1 MEIQPWLYQIE
12 PYPGESLSHY
22 LGRFRRANYLTISA
36 LGTASGLGG
45 VFIKRLEHFYLN
57 PFPTAKQIAD
67 LAGYMGISPEAVLG
81 MLPPCGVPIKLE
93 PSRLCA
99 ACYAEA
105 PYHRLAW
112 QYKQTSGCEKHRLR
126 LLSECPKCKKR
137 FGIPALWIG
146 YCDRCGLPYESM
158 QIMQKKF
165 LAVHN
170 E

>member
-1 MEIQPWLYQIE
+1 MVNAGIQPWLFE
-12 PYPGESLSHY
+12 VKPYPAESLSHY
-22 LGRFRRANYLTISA
+22 LGRFRRANHLTVSA
-36 LGTASGLGG
+36 LGVATGLGG
-45 VFIKRLEHFYLN
+45 IFIKRLEHFHLN

-81 MLPPCGVPIKLE
+81 MLPPHGVPIKLE

-99 ACYAEA
+99 ACYAEV

-137 FGIPALWIG
+137 FGIPALWHG
-146 YCDRCGLPYESM
+146 ACNRCGMTFEAM
-158 QIMQKKF
+158 QIMQKSF
-165 LAVHN
+165 
-170 E
+170 